1 MAYSNAALAVA
12 PARPFIVVQGA
23 QMPTFNKALFER
35 FIDYTDR
42 KDTTVKGYVT
52 CIRQFVKWLDLND
65 ITQPEREDIKA
76 YRDYLTSSDLATG
89 TQAQY
94 LRAVKHFFKW
104 TAAEGLYPNVADNIH
119 GKKIR
124 RDIHKKDAL
133 QRDDVPRVISA
144 IDRSD
149 ENGKRLFAIVLLMI
163 VNGLRCCEITR
174 ANCCDIKIIGNTA
187 YLYLQGKGHDD
198 KDAPVLLIPEVKAAI
213 DEYLQIRSTK
223 VTPKSPL
230 FTSTSNRNKGG
241 RIATTTLSTTL
252 KNLLISA
259 GYDSDAL
266 TAHSLRHTSGTGA
279 HKAGLDLYSVQH
291 LMRHCDPATSEI
303 YIHDDEHEKAEE
315 KGRKAIYNYYFTGA
329 ELHPIIPE
337 LEAEIMTM
345 TAEEQAALLAQIRA
359 QKGGKV

>member
-52 CIRQFVKWLDLND
+52 CIRQFVKWLDLNG
-65 ITQPEREDIKA
+65 ITQPERENIKA
-76 YRDYLTSSDLATG
+76 YRDYLSGSDLATG

-119 GKKIR
+119 GAKIR
-124 RDIHKKDAL
+124 HDIHKKDAL
-133 QRDDVPRVISA
+133 QREDVAQIA
-144 IDRSD
+144 DTIDTSD
-149 ENGKRLFAIVLLMI
+149 EQGKRLYAMYLLT
-163 VNGLRCCEITR
+163 VVCGLRTIELHR
-174 ANCCDIKIIGNTA
+174 ADVGDLKTVGGTT

-198 KDAPVLLIPEVKAAI
+198 KDAPVLLIPEVKTAI
-213 DEYLQIRSTK
+213 DDYLQVRTVKAIA
-223 VTPKSPL
+223 KSPL
-230 FTSTSNRNKGG
+230 FTSTSNRSKGG
-241 RIATTTLSTTL
+241 RIATTTISTML
-252 KNLLISA
+252 KDMLVKA
-259 GYDSDAL
+259 GYDSDRL

-337 LEAEIMTM
+337 LETEIMTM